1 MTIKPNMI
9 IAALALGLAAPAA
22 AANFTFQY
30 TLLEPGNVVTG
41 SFSGDRAGNSVTNIS
56 NIAIALNGT
65 SFSGTVNAYGY
76 TGYNG
81 PSGPNSTQ
89 VDNFVL
95 GGAIVSF
102 NALESNFLFMN
113 TLPGIETDDDVFYIF
128 PWSNG
133 GANQVATQ
141 IRLNGVSPN
150 QYNGNLIPQN
160 WSLTEVTA
168 GVPEPA
174 TWLMLLTGF
183 GLVGAVSRRRKPVTV
198 AA

>member
-183 GLVGAVSRRRKPVTV
+183 GLVGAVSRRRKPVVV